1 MSLRYKVIVNLG
13 IVAHN
18 LEDDNPVNFK
28 ILTVGKGGV
37 PRLVLYDDQKV
48 EDVLSRIV
56 NKYLKTHPEWP
67 EKHFCSVVNSKGSVY
82 LNYITII
89 PDNIKNKSGSWTTM
103 FDVLSKEEQI
113 DLNYNEIIKHI
124 NLALTGR

>member
-1 MSLRYKVIVNLG
+1 LSLRYKVIVNLG
-13 IVAHN
+13 IIAHN
-18 LEDDNPVNFK
+18 LEEDNPINFK
-28 ILTVGKGGV
+28 ILTVGDGGV

-103 FDVLSKEEQI
+103 FSVLNKEEQI

>member
-1 MSLRYKVIVNLG
+1 LG
-13 IVAHN
+13 IIAHN

-89 PDNIKNKSGSWTTM
+89 PDNIKNKYGSWTTM
-103 FDVLSKEEQI
+103 FNVLNKEKQI
-113 DLNYNEIIKHI
+113 DFNYNEIIKYI
-124 NLALTGR
+124 NLALTGT

>member
-13 IVAHN
+13 IIAHN

-37 PRLVLYDDQKV
+37 PKLILYDDQKV

-56 NKYLKTHPEWP
+56 KKYLETHSEWP
-67 EKHFCSVVNSKGSVY
+67 ETHFCSVVNSNGSVY

-103 FDVLSKEEQI
+103 FNVLSKEEQI
-113 DLNYNEIIKHI
+113 DFNYNEIIKYI
-124 NLALTGR
+124 NLALTGT

>member
-13 IVAHN
+13 IIAHN
-18 LEDDNPVNFK
+18 LEDDNPINFK
-28 ILTVGKGGV
+28 ILTVGEGGV

-56 NKYLKTHPEWP
+56 NKYLATHPEWP

-89 PDNIKNKSGSWTTM
+89 PDNIKNKSGIWTTM
-103 FDVLSKEEQI
+103 FNVLSKEEQI
-113 DLNYNEIIKHI
+113 DFNYSEIIKHI

>member
-1 MSLRYKVIVNLG
+1 LSLRYKVIVNLG
-13 IVAHN
+13 IIAHN

-103 FDVLSKEEQI
+103 FNVLNKEEQI
-113 DLNYNEIIKHI
+113 DLNYSEIIKHI

>member
-13 IVAHN
+13 IIAHN

-28 ILTVGKGGV
+28 ILTVGKGGI

-56 NKYLKTHPEWP
+56 NKYLETHPEWP

-89 PDNIKNKSGSWTTM
+89 PDNIKNKSGIWTTM
-103 FDVLSKEEQI
+103 FNVLSKEEQI
-113 DLNYNEIIKHI
+113 DFNYSEIIKHI

>member
-1 MSLRYKVIVNLG
+1 LSLRYKVIVNLG
-13 IVAHN
+13 IIAHN

-37 PRLVLYDDQKV
+37 PKLILYDDQKV

-56 NKYLKTHPEWP
+56 KKYLETHSEWP

-89 PDNIKNKSGSWTTM
+89 PDNIKNKSGSWITM
-103 FDVLSKEEQI
+103 FNVLSKEEQI
-113 DLNYNEIIKHI
+113 DPNYSKIIKHI